1 MTMHY
6 PLLIP
11 RILERAKTIFPDKEI
26 ITRVEG
32 GVHRYTYRELAAR
45 VARLGNALAGLGVG
59 AGDRVGTFGWNTYR
73 HLEAYF
79 AAPALGAV
87 NHTINIRLAADDLVY
102 IINHAGDKVL
112 LIDPDLAP
120 IIAGLASRLES
131 VEHYVI
137 MTDTDAP
144 EVASRLPGAYS
155 YETLLAQASE
165 AFSPVEVDEY
175 APAGL
180 CYTSATT
187 GRPKGV
193 VYSHRSLYLHSM
205 AECMADVIAFSEG
218 DTTMAI
224 VPMFHANC
232 WGFPYSSA
240 LAGANQVMPGVRP
253 DPQSICELIEQHRVT
268 VSAGVPTIW
277 VGLLDYLERSGKS
290 YDFSSLRAVFSG
302 GSAIPASVI
311 RTYREKLGVNL
322 VHAYGMTEA
331 TPIVTVN
338 RLKSNLESR
347 LENRPEE
354 ERYELA
360 GSQGLLVAGLEM
372 RLVDEAGQDLP
383 WDGEQRGELLFR
395 GPWIAREYYNDPR
408 SAETYVDGWY
418 HSGDIAS
425 VDPEG
430 YVRIG
435 DRVKDMIKSGGEW
448 ISSVDLETAII
459 AHPDVLEAAVIAIPH
474 PTWQERPLAC
484 VVAREESRQT
494 LDKARIMDFIRDKF
508 ARWWLPDDVVFID
521 EIPKTSVGKFDKK
534 VLRDRYQNY
543 TVGE

>member
-6 PLLIP
+6 PLLVS
-11 RILERAKTIFPDKEI
+11 RILERARTVFPDKEI

-45 VARLGNALAGLGVG
+45 VARLSNALAGLGVG
-59 AGDRVGTFGWNTYR
+59 EGDRVGTFAWNTYR

-79 AAPALGAV
+79 AAPAMGAV
-87 NHTINIRLAADDLVY
+87 NHTINIRLSADDLVY

-120 IIAGLASRLES
+120 IIEELASRLET
-131 VEHYVI
+131 VEHYII
-137 MTDTDAP
+137 MTDDPAFATT
-144 EVASRLPGAYS
+144 LPAAHS
-155 YETLLAQASE
+155 YEELLAQASE
-165 AFSPVEVDEY
+165 EWAPVELDEY

-205 AECMADVIAFSEG
+205 AECMADVMAFSEQ

-240 LAGANQVMPGVRP
+240 MVGANQVMPGARP
-253 DPQSICELIEQHRVT
+253 DPQVICELIDRHRVT
-268 VSAGVPTIW
+268 LTAGVPTIW
-277 VGLLDYLERSGKS
+277 VGLLDYLERSGQS

-302 GSAIPASVI
+302 GSAIPVSVI
-311 RTYREKLGVNL
+311 RAYQEKLGVNL

-331 TPIVTVN
+331 TPIVTLN
-338 RLKSNLESR
+338 RLKTGLQDRSD
-347 LENRPEE
+347 EE
-354 ERYELA
+354 KFELA

-372 RLVDEAGQDLP
+372 KLVDDAGQELP

-408 SAETYVDGWY
+408 SAETYIDGWY

-425 VDPEG
+425 VDAEG
-430 YVRIG
+430 YIQIG
-435 DRVKDMIKSGGEW
+435 DRVKDMVKSGGEW

-459 AHPDVLEAAVIAIPH
+459 AHPEVLEAAVIAIPH

-484 VVAREESRQT
+484 VVAKEESRQS

-534 VLRDRYQNY
+534 VLRERFQDYV
-543 TVGE
+543 VGE